1 MSDVLMRAS
10 RRDKKRIEQDKLPQ
24 KSETPVKK
32 VRDLDTR
39 GFLRNTGRALEHRD
53 KKKVNQN
60 MRDVIGKPPRSKVTV
75 KKPRGD

>member
-32 VRDLDTR
+32 VRDLDTSGIPKEIPDER
-39 GFLRNTGRALEHRD
+39 WNTETR
-53 KKKVNQN
+53 KK
-60 MRDVIGKPPRSKVTV
+60 
-75 KKPRGD
+75 